1 MNTLWNPFASL
12 SYPMIVKFHSMRV
25 LVILPHSPDT
35 DRLDYPSISLDFI
48 LIIISVTS
56 VTLSSPHSV
65 VM

>member
-1 MNTLWNPFASL
+1 
-12 SYPMIVKFHSMRV
+12 MRI

>member
-12 SYPMIVKFHSMRV
+12 PRTVIMKFHSMRI

-35 DRLDYPSISLDFI
+35 DRLDYPSTSLDFI
-48 LIIISVTS
+48 LIIISVTT